1 LPLLPSSA
9 RVGDAWS
16 HELQQQSIPAA
27 ISTAGEELEQR
38 KETKLQ
44 SAIISG
50 IHVPT
55 IAAIDETECSIFSA
69 KEQGRPF

>member
-16 HELQQQSIPAA
+16 HELQQQSIPA
-27 ISTAGEELEQR
+27 AGEELEQR

>member
-16 HELQQQSIPAA
+16 HELQQQSIP
-27 ISTAGEELEQR
+27 TAGEELEQR